1 LMPTEQLPGLLRHG
15 ILRERFAALA
25 TDALRAEYLETVGY
39 RTQVIE
45 FIDLEHTPKNLLLR
59 AIRSESSS
67 KPASRERYDHLKSQ
81 LGLSDFAL
89 ERFQQPR

>member
-1 LMPTEQLPGLLRHG
+1 MPVENLPGLLRHG

-25 TDALRAEYLETVGY
+25 TDALRAEFLETVGY

-59 AIRSESSS
+59 AIRTESPS
-67 KPASRERYDHLKSQ
+67 KPPTRERYEHLKTQ
-81 LGLSDFAL
+81 LGLRDFAL